1 MDSQDKDRLN
11 ETLADAVMDRPR
23 EFFIDDRRFCL
34 HSPTLGV
41 SLMLERHLSALG
53 IDRELL
59 AKNPSMEALRIVSEN
74 RESACYILAILSF
87 RGFRNLCNSKT
98 LKRRAET
105 FSEHLSDDE
114 LAQLMLIALSEPKAE
129 TLISLSGISKEQEEQ
144 SQIARHKNKD
154 GHTLS
159 FGGLTVYGTLI
170 DAACSRYGWT
180 KEYAVWG
187 IDLVSLRM
195 MLADSVNSVYLSDE
209 EMKELRISSTHQQK
223 FGMTP
228 EDIDKLKAM
237 DWS

>member
-1 MDSQDKDRLN
+1 MQDTDEKALN

-34 HSPTLGV
+34 YSPTLGV
-41 SLMLERHLSALG
+41 SLMLERHLAALG
-53 IDRELL
+53 VDGEVL
-59 AKNPSMEALRIVSEN
+59 ANNPSIEALRIVSKKRKEV
-74 RESACYILAILSF
+74 CYILAILSF
-87 RGFRNLCNSKT
+87 RRFKSLSNSKS
-98 LKRRAET
+98 LERRAWI
-105 FSEHLSDDE
+105 FSSQLSDDE
-114 LAQLMLIALSEPKAE
+114 LAQLILIALSEPKAE
-129 TLISLSGISKEQEEQ
+129 TLINLSGIAKEQEEQ
-144 SQIARHKNKD
+144 SRIVRHKNRD

-159 FGGLTVYGTLI
+159 FGGRTIYGTLV

-180 KEYAVWG
+180 KEYVVWG

-209 EMKELRISSTHQQK
+209 EMKALGVSSTHQQK

-228 EDIDKLKAM
+228 EDIAKLKAM